1 MAEARRD
8 PVSLR
13 WRARTGR
20 VLWALLL
27 LAGAGS
33 AFDAQAIVDEI
44 QVYTDD
50 LDARGESG
58 LELHVN
64 TTPRGRETPDYDGD
78 LPPSHG
84 TRITP
89 EFSWGLGNDVDWGL
103 YLPTAADGHGNFY
116 LGGAKLRVKWLP
128 VHGRQGEGGWYFGV
142 NNELSD
148 LDKKF
153 SESQW
158 NDEVRVIGGYRG
170 RGWLIGVNP
179 IFEWALSPGFRGSP
193 DVTLAWKAAHDVV
206 PGFALGAEYYDDIGT
221 LANRL
226 PRDQQSRTLYAVV
239 DIERKSWSL
248 NFGIGHGLTP
258 ATDDWTVKAIF
269 GFSFD

>member
-1 MAEARRD
+1 MAKTRRAT
-8 PVSLR
+8 SLR

-20 VLWALLL
+20 ILCALPL
-27 LAGAGS
+27 LAGAGCS
-33 AFDAQAIVDEI
+33 FDAWAIVDEI

-64 TTPRGRETPDYDGD
+64 NTPRGRRTPDYDGD
-78 LPPSHG
+78 LPPNHG

-89 EFSWGLGNDVDWGL
+89 EFSWGLGNDFDWGL

-116 LGGAKLRVKWLP
+116 LGGTKLRIKWLP
-128 VHGRQGEGGWYFGV
+128 VHGREGEGGWYFGI

-148 LDKKF
+148 LTKKF
-153 SESQW
+153 SESPW
-158 NDEVRVIGGYRG
+158 SDEVRIIGGYRG
-170 RGWLIGVNP
+170 RGWLIGANP
-179 IFEWALSPGFRGSP
+179 ILEWALSPGFRGSP
-193 DVTLAWKAAHDVV
+193 DVALAWKAVHDVV
-206 PGFALGAEYYDDIGT
+206 PGFALGVEYYDDMGT
-221 LANRL
+221 LASRL
-226 PRDQQSRTLYAVV
+226 PRDQQNRTLYAVAE
-239 DIERKSWSL
+239 IERKSWSL

-269 GFSFD
+269 GFSLD